1 VEQLRSRLD
10 SSKDYSSS
18 NVFDISDIEAAVDS
32 LKVGKAAGFDEIV
45 REHITHSHPSLIVH
59 LKFLFNILMLHGC
72 VPESFG
78 IGVVIPLVKDK
89 SADVC
94 NI

>member
-1 VEQLRSRLD
+1 MEQLRSRLD